1 MKIFNLNDP
10 FYKVIFLSVFFVSSI
25 SAGDITDYHKEA
37 FGKVEYNKYGIASI
51 ATEKGWF
58 AIDRK
63 KNILLQIF
71 IYDNGPDYISE
82 GLFRF
87 VENGKMGFANPKGKV
102 VIPAAYDFVWPFE
115 NGKAQVCNGCEFKKV
130 DEHTALVPNVGTFF
144 YINKK
149 GKVIKIKD

>member
-1 MKIFNLNDP
+1 MNDFFCKAVFLN
-10 FYKVIFLSVFFVSSI
+10 FLFVSSLL
-25 SAGDITDYHKEA
+25 AGDITDYHRET

-63 KNILLQIF
+63 KNILLEIY

-87 VENGKMGFANPKGKV
+87 VENGKMGFANPKAKI
-102 VIPAAYDFVWPFE
+102 VIPALYDFVWPFE
-115 NGKAQVCNGCEFKKV
+115 NGKAQVCNGCKFERV
-130 DEHTALVPNVGTFF
+130 GEHTALIPNVGTFF

-149 GKVIKIKD
+149 GILIKAKN